1 MHCLF
6 LELATLFLL
15 LRLKGSLDNTIPSVH
30 CPLERE
36 AVSVKCKV
44 WYQSLDFCALSSI
57 PLNSKCHLW
66 KEVKSDYVLKITG
79 KENLTV
85 TQLFIYFFCF
95 DISSV
100 VTHSSPWFI
109 NLLSAVFC
117 CKCPDWCNPRR
128 TEVHANSV
136 VWVGHIWVTGSH
148 RWLTAPVSNS
158 GGADLCLPFEFL

>member
-15 LRLKGSLDNTIPSVH
+15 LRLKDSLDNTIPSVH
-30 CPLERE
+30 CSLEKGC
-36 AVSVKCKV
+36 VSEV
-44 WYQSLDFCALSSI
+44 QSLISKSRLLCFVVYFAQLNL
-57 PLNSKCHLW
+57 PLIKRNEMWL
-66 KEVKSDYVLKITG
+66 LF
-79 KENLTV
+79 ENHRKKTV

-128 TEVHANSV
+128 TEVHASSV

-148 RWLTAPVSNS
+148 RWLTASVSNS